1 MQQSPFSSLALV
13 VGMVVANIIQPGKG
27 LNIDPTTLANDKVAD
42 YVEKAHDATLVDFF
56 MNIIPKTLG
65 SVENYR
71 ELIKLAHN

>member
-42 YVEKAHDATLVDFF
+42 YVEKST
-56 MNIIPKTLG
+56 
-65 SVENYR
+65 
-71 ELIKLAHN
+71 